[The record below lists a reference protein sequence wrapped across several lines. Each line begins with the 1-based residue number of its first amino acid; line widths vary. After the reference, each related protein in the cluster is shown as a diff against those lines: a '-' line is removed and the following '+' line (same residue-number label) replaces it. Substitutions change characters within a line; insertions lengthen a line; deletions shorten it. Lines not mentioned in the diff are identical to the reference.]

1 MQKKASQGLRFLRC
15 IKPRFIHDK
24 RGQVYVLAAI
34 VMSIII
40 YGMVTISNRVVQE
53 SVASDFERISNNYAM
68 ETAKLVNSV
77 AGKGDMLEAFKN
89 FTVLFA
95 SYAKAQSPRFELI
108 SVFDSNQ
115 KLYIGNFL
123 KEKIIITC
131 NDNLCDEALP
141 LAGCYQ
147 KVSATLTFEGMGV
160 PATVNMIEVAKC
172 QTEIAYTTPIKYIN
186 ISAGNVAYQFRL
198 EREQPDVI
206 VVSWE
211 TNARQR
217 KVFTR
222 GNFVSSSG
230 AVTTL
235 SVYCA
240 GREAISGCA
249 GDFGGY
255 CKMDS
260 CRPNCELISG
270 NEEECLAN
278 NAESGG
284 YCRWDAGI
292 KECTSI

>member
-1 MQKKASQGLRFLRC
+1 M
-15 IKPRFIHDK
+15 DK

-77 AGKGDMLEAFKN
+77 AGRGDMLEAFKQ
-89 FTVLFA
+89 FTVQFA

-108 SVFDSNQ
+108 SVFDSNGV
-115 KLYIGNFL
+115 LYIGNFL

-131 NDNLCDEALP
+131 NDNLCDNTLP

-147 KVSATLTFEGMGV
+147 TVPASISFEGMGV
-160 PATVNMIEVAKC
+160 PVGIEMSEIEEC
-172 QTEIAYTTPIKYIN
+172 ETEISYDAIPVKYIN

-211 TNARQR
+211 TNAQQR

-222 GNFVSSSG
+222 GSFVSSSG

-235 SVYCA
+235 SDYCA
-240 GREAISGCA
+240 SKAFISAGCGA
-249 GDFGGY
+249 YGGY
-255 CKMDS
+255 CS
-260 CRPNCELISG
+260 TLHPCEPNCGLIAG
-270 NEEECLAN
+270 EEECLIN
-278 NAESGG
+278 NV
-284 YCRWDAGI
+284 YCRWQPSLEIKCVNAAGAI
-292 KECTSI
+292 